1 MNMDPIMTRQDTP
14 DPRSNRQV
22 LGVVLIVDDDVTL
35 GRVVARMLHQHG
47 FATKVVTTAGEAL
60 ELVERER
67 FDVVLSDIHMPE
79 MTGVQLLR
87 RLRARD
93 TLVPVILMTG
103 DPKVETAAE
112 AIEYG
117 AFRYLTKPVAQADLG
132 HAVEKAML
140 LHRMARLK
148 RQAQEVIGGGASGAP
163 DRAGLEASF
172 DRALAS
178 LWIAYQPIVD
188 ARTGKTFGHEAL
200 LRSTEASLPHPGAVL
215 DAAKRLGQLD
225 VLGRAVRDRA
235 SEPVAA
241 DPEAGL
247 LFVNLHVSDL
257 LDPMLTSPESPL
269 SAIAPRVVLEIT
281 ERAALEEAGD
291 VRARVAELRAMGFRI
306 AIDDL
311 GAGYSGLSSLAQL
324 EPEVVKLDMSLIR
337 GIDASETQQRVVRS
351 MTALSH
357 EMGML
362 VVAEGVETP
371 AERDTL
377 IGLGCDLL
385 QGYLL
390 AKPAPAFPAVSW

>member
-1 MNMDPIMTRQDTP
+1 MNPTLTRQDTP

-22 LGVVLIVDDDVTL
+22 LGVVLVVDDDVAL
-35 GRVVARMLHQHG
+35 GRIVARMLGQHG
-47 FATKVVTTAGEAL
+47 YATKVVTTATEAL
-60 ELVERER
+60 ELIERER
-67 FDVVLSDIHMPE
+67 FDVLLSDIHMPE

-87 RLRARD
+87 RVRARNA
-93 TLVPVILMTG
+93 LVPVILMTG
-103 DPKVETAAE
+103 DPKVDTAAE

-117 AFRYLTKPVAQADLG
+117 VFRYLTKPVAQADLG
-132 HAVEKAML
+132 HAVDKAVR
-140 LHRMARLK
+140 LHRMARLT
-148 RQAQEVIGGGASGAP
+148 QEAREMTGGEAAGAP
-163 DRAGLEASF
+163 DRAELEASF

-188 ARTGKTFGHEAL
+188 ARTGKTYGHEAL

-215 DAAKRLGQLD
+215 DAAARLGRLD
-225 VLGRAVRDRA
+225 DLGRSVRDRA

-241 DPEAGL
+241 DPEAGT
-247 LFVNLHVSDL
+247 LFVNLHVRDL
-257 LDPMLTSPESPL
+257 LDPMLTSPQSPL
-269 SAIAPRVVLEIT
+269 TAIASRVVLEIT
-281 ERAALEEAGD
+281 ERAKLDEGGD
-291 VRARVAELRAMGFRI
+291 VRARIAELRALGFRI

-324 EPEVVKLDMSLIR
+324 EPEVVKLDMSLVR
-337 GIDASETQQRVVRS
+337 GIDSSATRQRVVRS

-390 AKPAPAFPAVSW
+390 AKPARAFPAVSW

>member
-1 MNMDPIMTRQDTP
+1 MTMNPTLTRQDTP

-22 LGVVLIVDDDVTL
+22 LGVVLVVDDDVAL
-35 GRVVARMLHQHG
+35 GRIVARMLGQHG
-47 FATKVVTTAGEAL
+47 YATKVVTTATEAL
-60 ELVERER
+60 ELIERER
-67 FDVVLSDIHMPE
+67 FDVLLSDIHMPE

-87 RLRARD
+87 RVRARNA
-93 TLVPVILMTG
+93 LVPVILMTG
-103 DPKVETAAE
+103 DPKVDTAAE

-117 AFRYLTKPVAQADLG
+117 VFRYLTKPVAQADLG
-132 HAVEKAML
+132 HAVDKAVR
-140 LHRMARLK
+140 LHRMARLT
-148 RQAQEVIGGGASGAP
+148 QEAREMTGGEAAGAP
-163 DRAGLEASF
+163 DRAELEASF

-188 ARTGKTFGHEAL
+188 ARTGKTYGHEAL

-215 DAAKRLGQLD
+215 DAAARLGRLD
-225 VLGRAVRDRA
+225 DLGRSVRDRA

-241 DPEAGL
+241 DPEAGT
-247 LFVNLHVSDL
+247 LFVNLHVRDL
-257 LDPMLTSPESPL
+257 LDPMLTSPQSPL
-269 SAIAPRVVLEIT
+269 TAIASRVVLEIT
-281 ERAALEEAGD
+281 ERAKLDEGGD
-291 VRARVAELRAMGFRI
+291 VRARIAELRALGFRI

-324 EPEVVKLDMSLIR
+324 EPEVVKLDMSLVR
-337 GIDASETQQRVVRS
+337 GIDSSATRQRVVRS

-390 AKPAPAFPAVSW
+390 AKPARAFPAVSW

>member
-22 LGVVLIVDDDVTL
+22 LGVVLIVDDDVIL
-35 GRVVARMLHQHG
+35 GRIVSRMLRQHG
-47 FATKVVTTAGEAL
+47 YATKVVTTASEAL
-60 ELVERER
+60 ELVDRER
-67 FDVVLSDIHMPE
+67 FDVVVSDIHMPE

-87 RLRARD
+87 RVRARD

-117 AFRYLTKPVAQADLG
+117 AFRYLTKPVPQADLG
-132 HAVEKAML
+132 HAVDKAML
-140 LHRMARLK
+140 FHRMARLK
-148 RQAQEVIGGGASGAP
+148 RQAQELTGAEAAGAP

-337 GIDASETQQRVVRS
+337 GIDANETQQRVVRS
-351 MTALSH
+351 MTSLSH

-390 AKPAPAFPAVSW
+390 AKPAPAFPAVTW